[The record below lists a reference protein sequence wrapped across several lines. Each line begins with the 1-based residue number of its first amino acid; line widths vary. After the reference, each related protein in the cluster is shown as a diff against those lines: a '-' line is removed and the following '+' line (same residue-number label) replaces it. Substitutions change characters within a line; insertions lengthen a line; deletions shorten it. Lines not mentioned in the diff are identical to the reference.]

1 MKKLLA
7 IGALALAVP
16 AHAATLVTYTPGV
29 SPPTAN
35 TSIIEDFDARAV
47 GSSIGLNA
55 FVYSTDISGVA
66 DRPAFNSTGNYGAVL
81 ANGVYTI
88 ALGTAAL
95 GSANIFS
102 FVVGSVD
109 MYNSLLLRYSDGTSQ
124 LFSGNQI
131 KLGGM
136 ANGDQ
141 ESMATNG
148 RVSYS
153 TGALDP
159 TMVSATFRSGQN
171 SFEFDNIAV
180 RAVPE
185 PSTWAMMILG
195 FAGIGVVTYRRRRQA
210 LSHSAA

>member
-7 IGALALAVP
+7 IGVLALAVP

-29 SPPTAN
+29 SSPTAN
-35 TSIIEDFDARAV
+35 TSIIENFDARAV
-47 GSSIGLNA
+47 GSSIGPNA
-55 FVYSTDISGVA
+55 FVYNTDISGVA
-66 DRPAFNSTGNYGAVL
+66 DRPAFNSLGNYGAVL

-88 ALGTAAL
+88 AL

-109 MYNSLLLRYSDGTSQ
+109 MYNSLLLRYDDGTSQ
-124 LFSGNQI
+124 LFSGHQI

-159 TMVSATFRSGQN
+159 TIVSATFRSGQN
-171 SFEFDNIAV
+171 SFEFDNLAI

-185 PSTWAMMILG
+185 PSTWLMMLMG
-195 FAGIGVVTYRRRRQA
+195 FAAVGFGMRRRQA
-210 LSHSAA
+210 AGTPAVA